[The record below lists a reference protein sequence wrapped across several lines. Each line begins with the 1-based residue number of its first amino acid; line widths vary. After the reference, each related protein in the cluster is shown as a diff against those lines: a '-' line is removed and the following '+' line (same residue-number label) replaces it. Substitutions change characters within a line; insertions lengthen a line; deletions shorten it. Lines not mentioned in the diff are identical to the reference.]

1 MSNLK
6 NDLEQVKRVLSQS
19 IDHRNAFNNKYNTE
33 IRDLINRY
41 DAVTDGYTQRSKSGI
56 LFIDDNVFKIK
67 HYGYEADWTEEY
79 PVALLTDPNFILG
92 LEQKAKDKEQK
103 RLVESRE
110 KDLVKLAQ
118 LKAKY
123 E

>member
-6 NDLEQVKRVLSQS
+6 NDLEKVKRVLSQS
-19 IDHRNAFNNKYNTE
+19 IDHRNSFNSKYNTE
-33 IRDLINRY
+33 IRELISRY
-41 DAVTDGYTQRSKSGI
+41 DAVTGGYTQRGKSGI
-56 LFIDDNVFKIK
+56 ISFNDNVFKIK

-79 PVALLTDPNFILG
+79 PIELLTNPNFILE

>member
-6 NDLEQVKRVLSQS
+6 NDLEEVRRVLSQS
-19 IDHRNAFNNKYNTE
+19 IDHRNAFNAKYNTE
-33 IRDLINRY
+33 IHELISRY

-56 LFIDDNVFKIK
+56 ISFNDTVFKIK
-67 HYGYEADWTEEY
+67 HYGYEADWIEEY
-79 PVALLTDPNFILG
+79 PIELLTNPNFILG
-92 LEQKAKDKEQK
+92 LEQKAEDKKQK
-103 RLVESRE
+103 CLAKSRE
-110 KDLVKLAQ
+110 EDLLKLEQ